1 MVLAFVLL
9 VGCQND
15 DPVTPTVTKKFEFL
29 QNIEIGSQPARIYY
43 DETNQLFHVFCL
55 GVDLDYDGQKDEGDE
70 NPSWWTVNKND
81 LSNPVKKLEFDFGF
95 LGFPFRPYLDFTN
108 RKLYISQSG
117 LIKVF
122 SLDSYSKIDEIAG
135 DYYATAISGNNNYL
149 FLSVPEY
156 QKNGKVAVLDINTKQ
171 EISSISAGLN
181 VQQNLY
187 YELNAK
193 QMLAVMSEGDGNGN
207 AMIQFFEINSGIL
220 TSLKKFDGL
229 GNFGNHISIYKNHLV
244 YTLNGSHKLIIF
256 DLNNFSI
263 TKNISIGTVGF
274 EGPRET
280 AFNSDNEIFVSTYK
294 GDIRKY
300 NLASG
305 LMEQQLSTD
314 SKAEGISILQNDI
327 MLVANISKPDYSV
340 NNIISIFKA
349 K

>member
-1 MVLAFVLL
+1 
-9 VGCQND
+9 
-15 DPVTPTVTKKFEFL
+15 
-29 QNIEIGSQPARIYY
+29 
-43 DETNQLFHVFCL
+43 
-55 GVDLDYDGQKDEGDE
+55 
-70 NPSWWTVNKND
+70 
-81 LSNPVKKLEFDFGF
+81 
-95 LGFPFRPYLDFTN
+95 
-108 RKLYISQSG
+108 
-117 LIKVF
+117 
-122 SLDSYSKIDEIAG
+122 
-135 DYYATAISGNNNYL
+135 
-149 FLSVPEY
+149 
-156 QKNGKVAVLDINTKQ
+156 
-171 EISSISAGLN
+171 
-181 VQQNLY
+181 
-187 YELNAK
+187 
-193 QMLAVMSEGDGNGN
+193 
-207 AMIQFFEINSGIL
+207 
-220 TSLKKFDGL
+220 
-229 GNFGNHISIYKNHLV
+229 
-244 YTLNGSHKLIIF
+244 LNGSHKLIIF